1 MAVKTKRIPGVDLDC
16 INSVSFLPPLYD
28 GCAMGR
34 KRKLPDTS
42 PSSSVRQRAY
52 LLIHRKITEGELK
65 SGSPVS
71 ELDLARELGSS
82 RTPVREAISQLVA
95 EGLLEQTHG
104 GVYVVQFSREDVL
117 DLCELREALETYAL
131 SKVARLGL
139 TQTEE
144 AVRLHK
150 LVQAVLDLK
159 IELEE
164 SEKAT
169 LDIDGMRRFIAAD
182 FSFHALLIGL
192 SQNARIHKVVSET
205 RVLMRVF
212 LMRHKG
218 HTVADLERIYQQHKN
233 VLAAIERQDVAE
245 TVRILSLHL
254 QESQR
259 ERLEEFDQHK
269 RETSM
274 KNSMPAFMEIY
285 QPDLL

>member
-1 MAVKTKRIPGVDLDC
+1 
-16 INSVSFLPPLYD
+16 
-28 GCAMGR
+28 MGR
-34 KRKLPDTS
+34 KRKLSDAS

-52 LLIHRKITEGELK
+52 FYIHRKIIEGGLK
-65 SGSPVS
+65 AGSAIS
-71 ELDLARELGSS
+71 ELELARELGSS

-104 GVYVVQFSREDVL
+104 GIFVVQFSREDVL
-117 DLCELREALETYAL
+117 DLCELREALETYAF

-139 TQTEE
+139 LQSEE
-144 AVRLHK
+144 RERLHK

-159 IELEE
+159 IELEK
-164 SEKAT
+164 SGKAA
-169 LDIDGMRRFIAAD
+169 LDVEDMRRFIATD

-218 HTVADLERIYQQHKN
+218 HSVADLERIYQQHKE
-233 VLAAIERQDVAE
+233 LLEAIERQDVAA
-245 TVRILSLHL
+245 TIRILSLHL

-259 ERLEEFDQHK
+259 ERLDEFDQHK
-269 RETSM
+269 REISM

-285 QPDLL
+285 QPGNF

>member
-1 MAVKTKRIPGVDLDC
+1 
-16 INSVSFLPPLYD
+16 
-28 GCAMGR
+28 MGR
-34 KRKLPDTS
+34 RRKVADAT

-52 LLIHRKITEGELK
+52 LYIHRKITEGELK
-65 SGSPVS
+65 AGAPIS
-71 ELDLARELGSS
+71 ELELARELGSS
-82 RTPVREAISQLVA
+82 RTPVREAISQLIA
-95 EGLLEQTHG
+95 EGLLEQSRG
-104 GVYVVQFSREDVL
+104 GVFVVQFTREDVL
-117 DLCELREALETYAL
+117 DLCELREALEIYAL

-139 TQTEE
+139 PRAEDRE
-144 AVRLHK
+144 RLHK
-150 LVQAVLDLK
+150 LVHAVLELK
-159 IELEE
+159 EGLEK
-164 SEKAT
+164 SGKPA
-169 LDIDGMRRFIAAD
+169 LDVEGMRRFIAAD

-218 HTVADLERIYQQHKN
+218 HSVADLERIHRQHRE
-233 VLAAIERQDVAE
+233 LLEAIEKWDVPE

-274 KNSMPAFMEIY
+274 KSSMPAFLEIY
-285 QPDLL
+285 QPNIF

>member
-1 MAVKTKRIPGVDLDC
+1 
-16 INSVSFLPPLYD
+16 
-28 GCAMGR
+28 MGR
-34 KRKLPDTS
+34 RRKLPDAS

-52 LLIHRKITEGELK
+52 LYIHRKITEGELK
-65 SGSPVS
+65 ARSALS
-71 ELDLARELGSS
+71 ELELARELGSS

-104 GVYVVQFSREDVL
+104 GIFVVEFTREDVL
-117 DLCELREALETYAL
+117 DLCELREALEIYAF

-139 TQTEE
+139 PQSEE
-144 AVRLHK
+144 RERLHQ

-159 IELEE
+159 EDLEK
-164 SEKAT
+164 SGKTA
-169 LDIDGMRRFIAAD
+169 LDVEGMHRFIATD

-218 HTVADLERIYQQHKN
+218 HSVADLERIYQQHKD
-233 VLAAIERQDVAE
+233 LLEAIERQDVAA
-245 TVRILSLHL
+245 TVHILSLHL

-259 ERLEEFDQHK
+259 ERLEEFDRHK
-269 RETSM
+269 REISM
-274 KNSMPAFMEIY
+274 KNSMPAYMELY
-285 QPDLL
+285 RPNLPLSS